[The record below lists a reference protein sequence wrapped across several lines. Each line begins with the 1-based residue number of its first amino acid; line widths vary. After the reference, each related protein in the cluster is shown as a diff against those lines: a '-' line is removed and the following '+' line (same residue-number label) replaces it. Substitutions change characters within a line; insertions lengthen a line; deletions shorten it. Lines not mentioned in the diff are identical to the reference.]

1 MEDKAMMKKP
11 TDSASFSE
19 TESAILEAALRNP
32 SATNAEIAE
41 QTDTRVTL
49 VRDIR
54 DEYEDEVELPEDA
67 EEADDSIDLNL
78 DADDLSDTQLA
89 VLEAAA
95 RDPTA
100 TNAEVAAETDMRV
113 ALVRDIRDEYED
125 QVDLGVTPETD
136 DADDDT
142 ADDKVEL
149 SDRQQEILDL
159 VAANPELTNAE
170 VADQTGARVT
180 LVRDTRSAHA
190 DSVAAGGEPA
200 DDATD
205 DADSDA
211 TGSAGDIQEQIQAVA
226 ADNPEMTYGEI
237 AEAVGA
243 RVPLVRDTLAEYE
256 YSSGGGIET
265 ADDGELPPGVDA
277 SMLTDTEQAILELAQ
292 EDSELTN
299 AEIAAQTGTHVAIV
313 RDTRTEHEPGKS
325 ADYGGE
331 GTIEDDE
338 DDDDAAGTVSAT
350 ADDDREWNPGEPS
363 DRQTEILTLALENP
377 ELTNAE
383 IAAETDARVPV
394 VRDTR
399 DDYDELTLA
408 ELDTDTE
415 ETAESSIDTGPGEP
429 TAVQESILSAAA
441 DSPAAT
447 NAEIADDLGVRV
459 TLVRDTRRIYDV
471 DDASD
476 ADEEPTSDADEAP
489 AGDTADEEPTSDTA
503 DEEPTSDTA
512 DEEPASDTADT
523 ADEEPASD
531 TADTADEEPAG
542 DTADT
547 AAESADGVSMGRL
560 VALAILVVLIVVVLL
575 SLN

>member
-1 MEDKAMMKKP
+1 MEQEAMMKKP

-41 QTDTRVTL
+41 QTDMRVAL

-54 DEYEDEVELPEDA
+54 DKYEDEVELPEDA
-67 EEADDSIDLNL
+67 EEADDDIDLDL

-95 RDPTA
+95 RDPGA

-125 QVDLGVTPETD
+125 QVEIGVTPDTD
-136 DADDDT
+136 DDEDDT
-142 ADDKVEL
+142 VDDEVEL
-149 SDRQQEILDL
+149 SEQQQAILDL
-159 VAANPELTNAE
+159 IAANPELTNAE
-170 VADQTGARVT
+170 VAEQTGARVT
-180 LVRDTRSAHA
+180 LVRDTRSEHA
-190 DSVAAGGEPA
+190 DSSFAASGEPV
-200 DDATD
+200 DDGDDT

-211 TGSAGDIQEQIQAVA
+211 TGSGGDLHEQIQAVA

-237 AEAVGA
+237 AEEVGA
-243 RVPLVRDTLAEYE
+243 RVPLVRDTLSEYE

-331 GTIEDDE
+331 GTIEDE
-338 DDDDAAGTVSAT
+338 GDDDDAAGTVSAT
-350 ADDDREWNPGEPS
+350 TDDDREWNPGEPS
-363 DRQTEILTLALENP
+363 DLQTEILRLALENP

-383 IAAETDARVPV
+383 IAAETGAGIPV

-399 DDYDELTLA
+399 GDYDELTLA
-408 ELDTDTE
+408 DLDTDTE
-415 ETAESSIDTGPGEP
+415 ETTELSVDAGPGEP

-441 DSPAAT
+441 DSPEAT

-471 DDASD
+471 DDAGD
-476 ADEEPTSDADEAP
+476 TDTTGAADEESTSDTDTTSAADE
-489 AGDTADEEPTSDTA
+489 GSTSDTA
-503 DEEPTSDTA
+503 DE
-512 DEEPASDTADT
+512 
-523 ADEEPASD
+523 
-531 TADTADEEPAG
+531 
-542 DTADT
+542 T
-547 AAESADGVSMGRL
+547 AAESPDGVSMGRL

-575 SLN
+575 SFN

>member
-54 DEYEDEVELPEDA
+54 DEYEDEVKLPEDA
-67 EEADDSIDLNL
+67 EEADDSVDLDL

-142 ADDKVEL
+142 ADDEVEL

-415 ETAESSIDTGPGEP
+415 ETVESSIDTGPGEP

-476 ADEEPTSDADEAP
+476 ADEEPTSDADEEP
-489 AGDTADEEPTSDTA
+489 AGDADEAPASDTAGEEPTGDTDDEEPTS
-503 DEEPTSDTA
+503 
-512 DEEPASDTADT
+512 DT

>member
-67 EEADDSIDLNL
+67 EEADESVDLDL

-142 ADDKVEL
+142 VDDEVEL

-170 VADQTGARVT
+170 IADQTGARVT

-459 TLVRDTRRIYDV
+459 TLVRDTRRVYDV

-489 AGDTADEEPTSDTA
+489 AGDTADEEPTGDTD

-512 DEEPASDTADT
+512 DEEPT
-523 ADEEPASD
+523 SD

-542 DTADT
+542 DTADTADET

>member
-1 MEDKAMMKKP
+1 MMKKP
-11 TDSASFSE
+11 IDSASFSD
-19 TESAILEAALRNP
+19 TESAVLEAALRDP
-32 SATNAEIAE
+32 AATNAEIAE
-41 QTDTRVTL
+41 QTDT
-49 VRDIR
+49 
-54 DEYEDEVELPEDA
+54 
-67 EEADDSIDLNL
+67 
-78 DADDLSDTQLA
+78 
-89 VLEAAA
+89 
-95 RDPTA
+95 
-100 TNAEVAAETDMRV
+100 RV

-125 QVDLGVTPETD
+125 QVELPD
-136 DADDDT
+136 DAADGSDTVDVDVDT
-142 ADDKVEL
+142 ADLSDPQLAVLEAAARDPSATNADIAEETDKRVTFVRDTRNEYEEQVDVGVEPVDDEDDDEAADSSDEVEL
-149 SDRQQEILDL
+149 SDRQQEILALAEEDP
-159 VAANPELTNAE
+159 ALTNAE
-170 VADQTGARVT
+170 IAEQTDARVT
-180 LVRDTRSAHA
+180 LVRDTRSEHA
-190 DSVAAGGEPA
+190 DGGFEFGGETA
-200 DDATD
+200 DDSGS
-205 DADSDA
+205 ADSDD
-211 TGSAGDIQEQIQAVA
+211 GSTDGDLQEQIQQLA
-226 ADNPEMTYGEI
+226 ADNPEWTYGEI
-237 AEAVGA
+237 AKEVGA
-243 RVPLVRDTLAEYE
+243 RVPLVRDTLADYD

-325 ADYGGE
+325 ADYGGQ
-331 GTIEDDE
+331 GTIEDED

-350 ADDDREWNPGEPS
+350 TDDDREWNPGEPS
-363 DRQTEILTLALENP
+363 DLQTEILRLALETP

-383 IAAETDARVPV
+383 IAEETGARIPV

-399 DDYDELTLA
+399 DDYDEMTLA
-408 ELDTDTE
+408 DLDTDTG

-476 ADEEPTSDADEAP
+476 ADTSSAAE
-489 AGDTADEEPTSDTA
+489 EEPTSDTA
-503 DEEPTSDTA
+503 DADAAAEETA
-512 DEEPASDTADT
+512 T
-523 ADEEPASD
+523 
-531 TADTADEEPAG
+531 
-542 DTADT
+542 
-547 AAESADGVSMGRL
+547 ESADGVSMGRL

>member
-1 MEDKAMMKKP
+1 MEEGAMMKKP

-41 QTDTRVTL
+41 QTDTRVAL

-67 EEADDSIDLNL
+67 EEADDSVDLDL

-100 TNAEVAAETDMRV
+100 TNAEIAAETDMRV

-125 QVDLGVTPETD
+125 QVDVGVAPETD
-136 DADDDT
+136 DADDET
-142 ADDKVEL
+142 ADEEVEL

-170 VADQTGARVT
+170 VAEQTGARVT
-180 LVRDTRSAHA
+180 LVRDTRSEHA
-190 DSVAAGGEPA
+190 DSSVAAGGEPA
-200 DDATD
+200 DDGDATD
-205 DADSDA
+205 DTGSDDA
-211 TGSAGDIQEQIQAVA
+211 GSAGDIQEQIQAVA

-237 AEAVGA
+237 AEEVGA

-265 ADDGELPPGVDA
+265 ADDGELPSGVDA

-325 ADYGGE
+325 ADYGGQ
-331 GTIEDDE
+331 GTIEDED

-350 ADDDREWNPGEPS
+350 TDDDREWNPGEPS
-363 DRQTEILTLALENP
+363 DLQTEILRLALETP

-383 IAAETDARVPV
+383 IAEETGARIPV

-399 DDYDELTLA
+399 DDYDEMTLA
-408 ELDTDTE
+408 DLDTDTG

-476 ADEEPTSDADEAP
+476 TDTSSA
-489 AGDTADEEPTSDTA
+489 ADEEPTSDTA
-503 DEEPTSDTA
+503 DTDVAAEEEPTSDTA
-512 DEEPASDTADT
+512 DADAAAEETAT
-523 ADEEPASD
+523 
-531 TADTADEEPAG
+531 
-542 DTADT
+542 
-547 AAESADGVSMGRL
+547 ESADGVSMGRL